1 MVDARSRMSH
11 WTNVDAGTAECRE
24 SRTHDRRS
32 AAAVKAFVV
41 SGPRTGTVE
50 DVPPPV
56 ALPGQV
62 VVDVERV
69 GLCGTDVEFF
79 TGEMAYLHQGH
90 ARYPMRLGHEWWG
103 TVSAVGD
110 GVDQA
115 WIGRRTTGDT
125 MLGCGRCHRCLG
137 GRQHLCEDRS
147 EVGIRGGWP
156 GALADQLAIPASA
169 LHPLPDSIDT
179 VAGALVEPGANA
191 LRAVR
196 AAALSRGDRVLIL
209 GAGAIGLLGALFA
222 RALGA
227 EVHLMGRS
235 PRSLDFARGLGL
247 HGVWALEQLPPLP
260 FDAVIDA
267 TNDAGMPALAL
278 DLVEPGKR
286 VVYIG
291 LSGTPSSIDTR
302 TIALKDVTVVGILG
316 GSAGLTGAIELYAS
330 GAVDP
335 RPLVAATVGLD
346 DVGAVLGGWRPEDS
360 GSGPKV
366 HVDPRG

>member
-32 AAAVKAFVV
+32 AAAVRAFVV
-41 SGPRTGTVE
+41 SGPRRSAVE

-62 VVDVERV
+62 VVDIERV

-79 TGEMAYLHQGH
+79 TGDMAYLHQGH
-90 ARYPMRLGHEWWG
+90 ARYPMRLGHEWCG

-125 MLGCGRCHRCLG
+125 MLGCGRCLRCLG

-156 GALADQLAIPASA
+156 GALADRLAIPASA
-169 LHPLPDSIDT
+169 LHPLPDSVDT

-196 AAALSRGDRVLIL
+196 AAALSRGDRGLNQ
-209 GAGAIGLLGALFA
+209 GAGANGLQSALIC
-222 RALGA
+222 L
-227 EVHLMGRS
+227 L
-235 PRSLDFARGLGL
+235 
-247 HGVWALEQLPPLP
+247 
-260 FDAVIDA
+260 
-267 TNDAGMPALAL
+267 
-278 DLVEPGKR
+278 
-286 VVYIG
+286 
-291 LSGTPSSIDTR
+291 
-302 TIALKDVTVVGILG
+302 
-316 GSAGLTGAIELYAS
+316 
-330 GAVDP
+330 
-335 RPLVAATVGLD
+335 
-346 DVGAVLGGWRPEDS
+346 
-360 GSGPKV
+360 
-366 HVDPRG
+366 